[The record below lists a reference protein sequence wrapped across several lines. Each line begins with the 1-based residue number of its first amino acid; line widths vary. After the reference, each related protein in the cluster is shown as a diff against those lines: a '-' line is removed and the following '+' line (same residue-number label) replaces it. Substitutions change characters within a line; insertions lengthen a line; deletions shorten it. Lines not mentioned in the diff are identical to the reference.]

1 RIENMRKKLFVVIPI
16 IICLL
21 LSSYGTVF
29 ATETPATTRLAGND
43 RYETAAQIAKA
54 GWQQADCA
62 VLAYGG
68 NYPDA
73 LAAVPLAYKLN
84 APILLTNKDTL
95 NANTSNVLQAL
106 KIKTVYLIGGT
117 GVISAN
123 QETQLKNARYTVKRI
138 AGQDRYDTAIKIAA
152 ELGAVHEIAVTT
164 GSDYA
169 DALSIGPIAALK
181 QMPIILVSKD
191 QITNGVQS
199 YLSSQSITTTYI
211 IGDQSIISDTVANK
225 FSNPERI
232 TGKEKYERNVAIL
245 DEFWS
250 TFDQSK
256 VCFATGENFADALAG
271 GVYAA
276 KKGGTVMLIKND
288 LPVNTCDYLN
298 HMTSLNSYTV
308 FGGEGAIPSS
318 LLLYISSHTR
328 TPSTTL
334 DFGTLSGQN
343 YTNNYFNLSIT
354 IPDGWQTEDN
364 IALTQE
370 GTDST
375 STDASTY
382 DLAYLLSAS
391 KGDSTGFIAQSS
403 DIGTLVS
410 SKNFLELYKVALT
423 EFVFPREVYTQN
435 LNGTNFNVLE
445 FQATD
450 NSGIAYGKIYAAVVK
465 GQICLFTI
473 AYSDSAGLAEVNQ
486 IFSSINFGQ

>member
-1 RIENMRKKLFVVIPI
+1 M
-16 IICLL
+16 
-21 LSSYGTVF
+21 
-29 ATETPATTRLAGND
+29 
-43 RYETAAQIAKA
+43 
-54 GWQQADCA
+54 
-62 VLAYGG
+62 
-68 NYPDA
+68 
-73 LAAVPLAYKLN
+73 
-84 APILLTNKDTL
+84 
-95 NANTSNVLQAL
+95 
-106 KIKTVYLIGGT
+106 
-117 GVISAN
+117 
-123 QETQLKNARYTVKRI
+123 
-138 AGQDRYDTAIKIAA
+138 
-152 ELGAVHEIAVTT
+152 
-164 GSDYA
+164 
-169 DALSIGPIAALK
+169 
-181 QMPIILVSKD
+181 
-191 QITNGVQS
+191 
-199 YLSSQSITTTYI
+199 
-211 IGDQSIISDTVANK
+211 
-225 FSNPERI
+225 
-232 TGKEKYERNVAIL
+232 
-245 DEFWS
+245 
-250 TFDQSK
+250 
-256 VCFATGENFADALAG
+256 
-271 GVYAA
+271 
-276 KKGGTVMLIKND
+276 
-288 LPVNTCDYLN
+288 
-298 HMTSLNSYTV
+298 
-308 FGGEGAIPSS
+308 
-318 LLLYISSHTR
+318 
-328 TPSTTL
+328 